1 MPLPSNG
8 TPFYSESLRALGPMA
23 PVVISHITA
32 ALDGSPY
39 ADHALSFAVDLAT
52 RYGAKL
58 TIVAVAPMVPLYLS
72 ATEPWAPTEMPEGEV
87 KFYRGLVDD
96 GISRARSG
104 GVSDVTGVCLEGHV
118 VDEIVAY
125 LEGHPT
131 DLLVMGSRGLSA
143 AKRLLLG
150 SISDAVSH
158 HVSCPVLIVRG
169 LPPGVTPPGGTTK
182 PPRD

>member
-1 MPLPSNG
+1 MVPL
-8 TPFYSESLRALGPMA
+8 
-23 PVVISHITA
+23 VIGRITV

-39 ADHALSFAVDLAT
+39 ADHALTFAIDLAK
-52 RYGAKL
+52 RYAATL

-72 ATEPWAPTEMPEGEV
+72 TTEPWAPTEMPEGEV
-87 KFYRGLVDD
+87 KFYRGLVDA
-96 GISRARSG
+96 GAERARTE
-104 GVSDVTGVCLEGHV
+104 GVTGVAGVCLEGHV

-125 LEGHPT
+125 LEAHPS
-131 DLLVMGSRGLSA
+131 DLLVLGSRGLSA

-169 LPPGVTPPGGTTK
+169 LPPGASPLPGPTTPPGA
-182 PPRD
+182 